1 MLSILIPVYHY
12 DVRSLVHELHQQ
24 STNLKIPF
32 EILVF
37 DDASGPE
44 TLQWNQSLSHL
55 QNTTFKQLP
64 HNLGRSKIRNLL
76 AASANYEYLLFIDGD
91 SSICSQTYIEDYI
104 KNIKYNSVLVGKTS
118 YSKSRPD
125 NITHLLRWT
134 FGRSREMTP
143 AIQRQQNPYHAFKTH
158 HVLIPKTVFN
168 QIPFDESIT
177 GYGHEDSLYG
187 IQLKEQG
194 FPIIHLDNPLNHE
207 GLESTA
213 LFIQKI
219 ENSIQNLCQINSPE
233 TVLETK
239 LWLTYMRV
247 RKLGISYILNKC
259 SNPIL
264 RICSKNLQSNRPLL
278 FVLDLYKLTF
288 LCTIC
293 PKKRK

>member
-1 MLSILIPVYHY
+1 MLSILIPVYQY

-24 STNLKIPF
+24 STNLNILF

-44 TLQWNQSLSHL
+44 SLQWNQSLDQL
-55 QNTTFKQLP
+55 PNTTFKQLP

-91 SSICSQTYIEDYI
+91 SSICSPSYIESYI
-104 KNIKYNSVLVGKTS
+104 NHTTSNCVLVGQTS
-118 YSKSRPD
+118 YSNAVPKDR
-125 NITHLLRWT
+125 NQLLRWT
-134 FGRSREMTP
+134 FGKSREMTS
-143 AIQRQQNPYHAFKTH
+143 ATQRQQNPYHAFKTH

-187 IQLKEQG
+187 IQLKKQG
-194 FPIIHLDNPLNHE
+194 IPILHLDIPLNHD
-207 GLESTA
+207 GLESAA
-213 LFIQKI
+213 LFIKKT
-219 ENSIQNLCQINSPE
+219 EDSIRNLCQINSSE
-233 TVLETK
+233 IVLETK
-239 LWLTYMRV
+239 LWTTFMRAK
-247 RKLGISYILNKC
+247 KLGIDYVLNLFSK
-259 SNPIL
+259 PIL
-264 RICSKNLQSNRPLL
+264 RFCRQNLQSSRPKL

-288 LCTIC
+288 LCVNC